1 MAVDVPRLKK
11 DLARALRP
19 LQEGQ
24 PLPLWLV
31 ERWVE
36 KLQRLSDESPS
47 SAYLFH
53 AARLLEARARPVQ
66 LLEAVQQALSSLE
79 HEFAAE

>member
-24 PLPLWLV
+24 PLPAWLV

-36 KLQRLSDESPS
+36 KLQRMSDESPS
-47 SAYLFH
+47 SAYRFH
-53 AARLLEARARPVQ
+53 AARLLESRGRPVQ
-66 LLEAVQQALSSLE
+66 SVGGGAAGSLD
-79 HEFAAE
+79 A